1 MWKVFNSYEI
11 QCNNVLRRYRSRTR
25 NWSISTMP
33 GHDNPNKR
41 DDFIRKTRMDA
52 GVGNRMDG
60 YDKGLAIA
68 TEGWTITCNDLY
80 ID

>member
-1 MWKVFNSYEI
+1 
-11 QCNNVLRRYRSRTR
+11 
-25 NWSISTMP
+25 MP